1 MRSKAAATTNAIWS
15 GIHDSR
21 PDPFMNHI
29 VRSYNPELNKE
40 DRILGT
46 IVGVEFPAMPEGGW
60 RVQAERSLAPG
71 IRAVA
76 AMHKAADG
84 VRRILQQWVT
94 GSIPWTVSMEQ
105 DYYLEDSGFLVKAK
119 ADKWIEKTPEDLLD
133 LGWIYVPAKE
143 APDGLLACFDAEGS
157 KMISH
162 WGNAETLILF
172 GGRPACS
179 TPPR

>member
-1 MRSKAAATTNAIWS
+1 M
-15 GIHDSR
+15 
-21 PDPFMNHI
+21 
-29 VRSYNPELNKE
+29 
-40 DRILGT
+40 
-46 IVGVEFPAMPEGGW
+46 
-60 RVQAERSLAPG
+60 
-71 IRAVA
+71 A

-119 ADKWIEKTPEDLLD
+119 AERWAKNTPADLAT
-133 LGWIYVPAKE
+133 LGWIYVDVAE

-172 GGRPACS
+172 GGLDGRDRGAALTPMGKEPEAKVGQMLASASAPADAEAMRAGRMGRCPKWWS
-179 TPPR
+179 